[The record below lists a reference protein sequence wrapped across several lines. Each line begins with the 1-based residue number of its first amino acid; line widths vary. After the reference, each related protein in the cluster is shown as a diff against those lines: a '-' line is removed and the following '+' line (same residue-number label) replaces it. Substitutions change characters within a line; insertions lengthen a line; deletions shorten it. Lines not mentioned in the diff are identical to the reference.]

1 MKTII
6 VDLDSDLVYKSSLL
20 LAFKVYLHHNA
31 LFSLKVV
38 GRKQDFN
45 VISDIPNLTCIAVPE
60 GKSTCEVALT
70 ELAQSQTAGL
80 LSFSNKALL
89 LKKGQEILPK
99 NITPCY
105 GLLFHSKKSDRES
118 LLVDAGGVNERSL
131 ENLAGSLSYGRD
143 YLLNILDRMAPSI
156 GLLGIEDALDPVS
169 AAFDQQ
175 IREQDKKYRGLIDPE
190 DLFNGECDLILAGG
204 SDGAFAIKSAKGARS
219 INKDVEERE
228 ANKSLSSKFNS
239 LLSFGSKKKTV
250 DPTRDPRID
259 GKGYF
264 LFGFG
269 YNMIS
274 LNHDAGYN
282 DFFVA
287 IENIENLDRRKPFHS

>member
-6 VDLDSDLVYKSSLL
+6 VDLDSDLVYKSALL

-38 GRKQDFN
+38 GHKEDFN
-45 VISDIPNLTCIAVPE
+45 VISDIQNLTCIETPE
-60 GKSTCEVALT
+60 GKTSCEVALE
-70 ELAQSQTAGL
+70 ELARNKTAGL
-80 LSFSNKALL
+80 LSFSSKALL
-89 LKKGQEILPK
+89 LKKAQEILPK
-99 NITPCY
+99 NVTPCY
-105 GLLFHSKKSDRES
+105 GLLFHSKKNDKES
-118 LLVDAGGVNERSL
+118 LLVDASGLNARTI

-143 YLLNILDRMAPSI
+143 YLVNVLERGTPAI
-156 GLLGIEDALDPVS
+156 GLLGLEDVLDPVS
-169 AAFDQQ
+169 LDFDQKM
-175 IREQDKKYRGLIDPE
+175 REQDRKYRGIIDPE
-190 DLFNGECDLILAGG
+190 DLFNGECDLIIAGG
-204 SDGAFAIKSAKGARS
+204 SDGAFAIKSSKGARS
-219 INKDVEERE
+219 ISKEAEEQQ
-228 ANKSLSSKFNS
+228 ANKSLTSKFNS

-250 DPTRDPRID
+250 DPAKDPRID

-269 YNMIS
+269 YNIIS

-287 IENIENLDRRKPFHS
+287 IENIENLDRNKPFHS